1 LKGGIGLSRSSIL
14 GGVAR
19 GEASATNVAFGDWGI
34 DYREFSQIYPSF
46 AESAD
51 GAATPGSR
59 DAPSLE
65 ADIAALVKDAVQ
77 SARAPEDEIRSVRIP
92 QLRVVPPSHAEEF
105 AANQPK
111 NIEVKV
117 NESYPQRRSSTDIRL
132 RDPARAA
139 QAVSS
144 RNAHRTRAAL
154 AVLLGLAIGW
164 VAVLPLSYIK
174 GLLPA
179 AGEQS
184 RLPATDVPR
193 NQTVPGPA
201 QTGSDAAARRD
212 DGGKTGGATPGH
224 RRRLAQGAAQ
234 PKAVK
239 TSLVALQGVPAFE
252 PAAAD
257 VERRPDAP
265 FPETKPAT
273 IPGWIVRDVYGATAV
288 LEGPD
293 GGVWRAARGDNVPSL
308 GRLESIVRWGDRW
321 IVATE
326 HGLISTP

>member
-1 LKGGIGLSRSSIL
+1 LSGSSIL

-19 GEASATNVAFGDWGI
+19 GEASATNVPFGDWTI
-34 DYREFSQIYPSF
+34 DYREFSQIYPSL
-46 AESAD
+46 AEIAD
-51 GAATPGSR
+51 RVAAAASP
-59 DAPSLE
+59 DAPTLE
-65 ADIAALVKDAVQ
+65 SDIAALVKDAVEGV
-77 SARAPEDEIRSVRIP
+77 RGPEDESRSVRIP
-92 QLRVVPPSHAEEF
+92 QLRVVPPSHAEAF

-117 NESYPQRRSSTDIRL
+117 NEPYPQRRSSTDIRL

-144 RNAHRTRAAL
+144 RNGQRTRAAL

-174 GLLPA
+174 GLFSA

-184 RLPATDVPR
+184 RPTLSDAPR
-193 NQTVPGPA
+193 NQAVPGRA
-201 QTGSDAAARRD
+201 QTGSDPTARRD
-212 DGGKTGGATPGH
+212 DGGKTTGATTGH
-224 RRRLAQGAAQ
+224 RRRLAQGASQ
-234 PKAVK
+234 PKAMN
-239 TSLVALQGVPAFE
+239 TSLVALQGVPPFE
-252 PAAAD
+252 PAATD
-257 VERRPDAP
+257 VERRPDTP

-273 IPGWIVRDVYGATAV
+273 IPGWTVRDVYGATAV

-326 HGLISTP
+326 RGLISTP